1 MSYYKRLIK
10 LISAMRLSRCSWRS
24 ILSAI
29 KSLEWSDIKRWSGP
43 AVSLLIAL
51 IILWNLGGKAKREVW
66 AYYTDGEDIRISAKD
81 NKARSVLWEPPSP
94 TILPKGEGTEKLK
107 EGPSGNF
114 EAAFSSD
121 GRNMALVLERDK
133 GSDIFIS
140 SWDGRVWSAPEL
152 ITNINTDSNERG
164 PAFSASGNYLY
175 FSSDILVL

>member
-1 MSYYKRLIK
+1 
-10 LISAMRLSRCSWRS
+10 MRLSRCSWRS

-140 SWDGRVWSAPEL
+140 SWDGRVWSAPEP
-152 ITNINTDSNERG
+152 IATINT
-164 PAFSASGNYLY
+164 AS
-175 FSSDILVL
+175 F